1 MGVNNAT
8 SWLFRYVDNWYLFSR
23 AGDTTHP
30 ARWALLTNFLAKIGC
45 DLHEEQSGS
54 VVKALGWEWCDG
66 FFRCPSDK
74 YEIMMVRL
82 CAWNLAAS
90 TCEPFT
96 FEEVEKVIGLLL
108 WASTALP
115 VILPAIASLRKA
127 AHCSARC
134 PSLRNA
140 PFVLNVQATAAV
152 SLLFF
157 SLSGWDQKRSLFL
170 GFSPVALAE
179 IVVRTDASTDFGAG
193 GFMWPSFDGFIHG
206 WSAGDRE
213 SSLLSSDEH
222 VRESTMYFELR
233 AIRIALDVFGG
244 VLRGRRVQFE
254 SDSECAIQCLQK
266 CYSGRPRCQS
276 IIRDIIA
283 ICVSLRISPR
293 WEHISAC
300 FNDIA
305 DCLSHD
311 RLFQAQAH
319 CESEFGAQLRVT
331 SCPQ

>member
-1 MGVNNAT
+1 
-8 SWLFRYVDNWYLFSR
+8 
-23 AGDTTHP
+23 
-30 ARWALLTNFLAKIGC
+30 
-45 DLHEEQSGS
+45 
-54 VVKALGWEWCDG
+54 
-66 FFRCPSDK
+66 
-74 YEIMMVRL
+74 MMIRL
-82 CAWNLAAS
+82 RAWNLAAS

-96 FEEVEKVIGLLL
+96 FEEVEKVVGLLQ
-108 WASTALP
+108 WAATALP
-115 VILPAIASLRKA
+115 AILPAVACLRKRAYNA
-127 AHCSARC
+127 AKARC
-134 PSLRNA
+134 PTLRRA
-140 PFVLNVQATAAV
+140 SFVLDTQAAAAV

-157 SLSGWDQKRSLFL
+157 SLSEWDQKRSLFL

-179 IVVRTDASTDFGAG
+179 VVVRTDASTDFGAG
-193 GFMWPSFDGFIHG
+193 GFMWPSFDGFIHR
-206 WSAGDRE
+206 WSADDRE
-213 SSLLSSDEH
+213 TSLLSSEEN

-244 VLRGRRVQFE
+244 ALRGKRVQFE
-254 SDSECAIQCLQK
+254 TDSECAVQCLQK

-311 RLFQAQAH
+311 RLCQAQAH
-319 CESEFGAQLRVT
+319 CESELGAQLRVT